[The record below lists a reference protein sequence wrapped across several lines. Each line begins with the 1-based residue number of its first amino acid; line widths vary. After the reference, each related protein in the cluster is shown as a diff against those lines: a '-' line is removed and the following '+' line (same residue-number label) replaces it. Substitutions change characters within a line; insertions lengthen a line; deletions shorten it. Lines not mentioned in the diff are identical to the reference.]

1 MHGTAYLEVW
11 APGGAQLVPLGGER
25 VTIGRGPGNDVVL
38 AQDPSVS
45 SLHAVVDAVRRGAVT
60 MADLPEPSL
69 EGRKPSPSRLH
80 KAVRR
85 GHYHR
90 AR

>member
-1 MHGTAYLEVW
+1 M
-11 APGGAQLVPLGGER
+11 PLGGER

-60 MADLPEPSL
+60 MADL
-69 EGRKPSPSRLH
+69 R
-80 KAVRR
+80 
-85 GHYHR
+85 
-90 AR
+90 